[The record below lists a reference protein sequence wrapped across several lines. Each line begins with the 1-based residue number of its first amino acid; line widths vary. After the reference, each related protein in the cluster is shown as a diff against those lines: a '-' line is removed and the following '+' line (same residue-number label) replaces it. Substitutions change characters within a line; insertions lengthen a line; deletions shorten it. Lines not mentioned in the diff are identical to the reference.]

1 MGRDVPVTHGPRVLC
16 LLHWH
21 GDSPY
26 GLTALGIA
34 PDRLTEAEEEAAA
47 ALAGLAFPASWE
59 DADPG
64 LRRHLVAACRP
75 VPTAGLWHVTD
86 DRPAC
91 DEDPVRH
98 DCLRALTAEWP
109 GTEPLLTEEA
119 DRLPGLTAL
128 LRLTAL
134 VCRMPPEV
142 WLDAEEDLLDIY
154 DTYTV
159 GTLPDAPP

>member
-1 MGRDVPVTHGPRVLC
+1 MPVPRCPQVLC

-21 GDSPY
+21 GEPSY

-34 PDRLTEAEEEAAA
+34 PDRLTEAEEKAAA
-47 ALAGLAFPASWE
+47 ALADLVLPASWA
-59 DADPG
+59 DADPA

-75 VPTAGLWHVTD
+75 VPTTGLWHVTD
-86 DRPAC
+86 DRPALT
-91 DEDPVRH
+91 EDRARY
-98 DCLRALTAEWP
+98 DCLRALIAEWP

-119 DRLPGLTAL
+119 DRLPGLTAVA
-128 LRLTAL
+128 RLTAL

-142 WLDAEEDLLDIY
+142 WLQAEEDLLDIY

-159 GTLPDAPP
+159 GTLP

>member
-1 MGRDVPVTHGPRVLC
+1 MPVTHGPQVLC

-21 GDSPY
+21 GEPPY

-34 PDRLTEAEEEAAA
+34 PDRLTEAEEKAAA
-47 ALAGLAFPASWE
+47 ALAGLPLPASWP
-59 DADPG
+59 DADPA

-86 DRPAC
+86 DRPAL
-91 DEDPVRH
+91 DEDRRH

-109 GTEPLLTEEA
+109 DTEPLLIDETA
-119 DRLPGLTAL
+119 RLPGLTAL
-128 LRLTAL
+128 VRLTAL

-142 WLDAEEDLLDIY
+142 WLEAEEDLLDIY

-159 GTLPDAPP
+159 GTLP

>member
-1 MGRDVPVTHGPRVLC
+1 MTHDPQVLC

-21 GDSPY
+21 GEPPY
-26 GLTALGIA
+26 GLTALGVT
-34 PDRLTEAEEEAAA
+34 PDRLTEAEEKAAA
-47 ALAGLAFPASWE
+47 ALAGLALPASWA
-59 DADPG
+59 DAHPA

-75 VPTAGLWHVTD
+75 VPTAGLRHVTD
-86 DRPAC
+86 DRPAL
-91 DEDPVRH
+91 DEGRARH

-109 GTEPLLTEEA
+109 GTEPLPTEEA

-128 LRLTAL
+128 TRLTAL

-142 WLDAEEDLLDIY
+142 WPEAEEDLLDIY

-159 GTLPDAPP
+159 GTLP